1 MKLSSFDFSVPKRLI
16 AQHPLPERD
25 RSRLMVVQRESG
37 KVEHLIF
44 HDLPDRLGTD
54 SFLVVNTTRVF
65 PARLWACRPGKQERV
80 EILMTREEAPGRWIA
95 LVRPARKA
103 GRGQELRIGE
113 LQAQVCEVRPGGS
126 RLIEFARG
134 VDLWASLERL
144 GEPPLPR
151 YIRRQAG
158 EDLGQDR
165 ERYQTVFA
173 RQSGSIAA
181 PTAGLHFTPEV
192 VQRLAKKGIP
202 MCQILLHVGYGTF
215 QPIHCQDIEDHRME
229 PEYYEVTD
237 EDAAAIRGFIS
248 AGRRLIAV
256 GSTTTRVL
264 EHLAQHEDFL
274 AHGSSGSCDL
284 FIRPGF
290 TFHALG
296 GLLTNFHLPR
306 STLFML
312 VCAFAGR
319 DLMLDCYRQAVIEEY
334 RFFSYGDCMLIL

>member
-1 MKLSSFDFSVPKRLI
+1 VKLSSFDFSVPEYLI

-25 RSRLMVVQRESG
+25 RSRLMVVQRETG
-37 KVEHLIF
+37 KLEHLIF
-44 HDLPDRLGTD
+44 QDLPDILGPD

-65 PARLWACRPGKQERV
+65 PARLWACRPGKQERI
-80 EILMTREEAPGRWIA
+80 EILMVREETPGRWVTLI
-95 LVRPARKA
+95 RPARKVQS
-103 GRGQELRIGE
+103 GQELRIGD
-113 LQAQVCEVRPGGS
+113 LHAQVREVRPGGS

-144 GEPPLPR
+144 GEPPLPP

-158 EDLGQDR
+158 EALGQDR
-165 ERYQTVFA
+165 QRYQTVFA

-192 VQRLAKKGIP
+192 VQRLAEKDIP

-215 QPIHCQDIEDHRME
+215 QPVRCENVENHRME

-237 EDAAAIRGFIS
+237 QAAAAIRGYIS
-248 AGRRLIAV
+248 EGRRLVAV

-264 EHLAQHEDFL
+264 EHLAQREDFL
-274 AHGSSGSCDL
+274 AHGSSGFCDL

-290 TFHALG
+290 AFRALG

-319 DLMLDCYRQAVIEEY
+319 DRMLDCYRQAVAEEY